1 MTFRQKNAAV
11 ALVAVAFASC
21 GGERK
26 EPPSEAASTAP
37 KASPSVAAPTG
48 AAPALAPALL
58 DPRLAKETAPA
69 RFRVR
74 FKTTRGDFVVEAVRD
89 WAPRGADRFY
99 NLVRVGF
106 FDDVAFFRVLEGFV
120 AQFGIHG
127 NPRVSQAWRES
138 AIPDDPRGQSNER
151 GTVTF
156 ATAGPNTRTTQFFI
170 NFRDNRNLDG
180 MGFTPFGRVVEGME
194 VVDRLYSGYGEGAPN
209 GGGPDQG
216 RAQSEGN
223 AYFKSQFAKLDYIQQ
238 AALLPGS

>member
-1 MTFRQKNAAV
+1 MTLRQRGAAMSLAAV
-11 ALVAVAFASC
+11 ALASC
-21 GGERK
+21 GGGRK
-26 EPPSEAASTAP
+26 EPPPDAASTPP
-37 KASPSVAAPTG
+37 KVSPSVATPSAAAPT
-48 AAPALAPALL
+48 LAPALL
-58 DPRLAKETAPA
+58 DPGLAKETAPA

-74 FKTTRGDFVVEAVRD
+74 FKTTRGDFVVQVVRS

-99 NLVRVGF
+99 NLVKVGF
-106 FDDVAFFRVLEGFV
+106 FEDVAFFRVLDGFV

-127 NPRVSQAWRES
+127 NPRVGQAWRDS
-138 AIPDDPRGQSNER
+138 VIPDDPRGQSNER

-194 VVDRLYSGYGEGAPN
+194 VVDHLYSGYGEGAPN

-223 AYFKSQFAKLDYIQQ
+223 AYFKSQFAKLDYIQK
-238 AALLPGS
+238 AALLPAT